1 MFCLSD
7 QSVFILPEVG
17 ENAVSGPTNLPD
29 VFIEENEKNERQ
41 LVDKADNSETSLNGA
56 KYHVDNLPEK
66 RTGRITRDPSQST
79 TDRKK
84 ADVLSIIPEAN
95 SEKDNLANHVRDD
108 KYDNEAGN
116 VRKSSKDF
124 QICEKRTPSDFDEG
138 NVVNKNG
145 ELVFLNGV
153 HDHEDLRF
161 TGRNLTEDVKEKPE
175 LVTVKEGYNISSPKQ
190 QVMLVN
196 ESRDTVR
203 LNDVSHN
210 ENSVGS
216 HENDITEQQGTARA
230 KTNEERG
237 SDKSASETTMK
248 ENVCARTVDC
258 ASSARSVNSSNKS
271 QTPLEMGDVSLAF
284 DRSETRKEDLNSLRV
299 SSSET
304 GLQESAK
311 SAPKRPQKFEGYSE
325 NPTNVND
332 LGNVGKTDSLN
343 QSEKN
348 KASRDIGPT
357 ENVRK
362 SETLNPLQY
371 DKNSHV
377 AQDSPWITH
386 QQLQPD
392 AEKQTEEKGNYE
404 RKNKRKRNAPEN
416 DKPEQIVPRL
426 IIDQSNV
433 SERNENEKLE
443 REEDEED
450 KPRKRRASEPGL
462 QFEPLSPL
470 MEAENSN
477 NALLN
482 TTGAQ
487 SGKVKRNKSFV
498 SRGLSKMFG
507 GKRKYKAEKDS
518 LAGPVDFDKISTHE
532 ESDFKVNR
540 REKKKKKKDKGDQ
553 KDVNEG
559 LSPENIDKSPSRKFG
574 GLFSRGKKKE
584 KSFTGP

>member
-29 VFIEENEKNERQ
+29 VFIEEKEKNERQ
-41 LVDKADNSETSLNGA
+41 LVDKADNSETSLNAA
-56 KYHVDNLPEK
+56 KYHVDNLPVE

-116 VRKSSKDF
+116 VQKSSKDF
-124 QICEKRTPSDFDEG
+124 QICEKRTPPDFDEG

-153 HDHEDLRF
+153 DDHEDLRF

-190 QVMLVN
+190 KVMLVN
-196 ESRDTVR
+196 ESR
-203 LNDVSHN
+203 
-210 ENSVGS
+210 EKSVGS
-216 HENDITEQQGTARA
+216 HENYITEQQGTASD

-237 SDKSASETTMK
+237 SDKFASETTVK

-304 GLQESAK
+304 GPEESAK
-311 SAPKRPQKFEGYSE
+311 IAPKRTQKFEGYPE
-325 NPTNVND
+325 NPNNVND
-332 LGNVGKTDSLN
+332 LGNVGKTDSSN
-343 QSEKN
+343 QSEKS
-348 KASRDIGPT
+348 KALRDIGPT
-357 ENVRK
+357 ENVRE
-362 SETLNPLQY
+362 S

-386 QQLQPD
+386 QLHPD
-392 AEKQTEEKGNYE
+392 AEKQIEEKGNYE
-404 RKNKRKRNAPEN
+404 RKNKRKRSAPEN
-416 DKPEQIVPRL
+416 EKPEQIVPRL

-443 REEDEED
+443 RDEDEED
-450 KPRKRRASEPGL
+450 KPRKRRASEPGPH
-462 QFEPLSPL
+462 FEPLSPL
-470 MEAENSN
+470 MEAGNSN
-477 NALLN
+477 NDFLN

-518 LAGPVDFDKISTHE
+518 LAGPVDFDKISTHD

-553 KDVNEG
+553 KNFNEG

>member
-29 VFIEENEKNERQ
+29 VFIEEKEKNERQ
-41 LVDKADNSETSLNGA
+41 LVDKADNCETSLNA
-56 KYHVDNLPEK
+56 ANYHVDNLPEK

-124 QICEKRTPSDFDEG
+124 QICEKRTPPDFDEG

-153 HDHEDLRF
+153 DDHEDLRF

-196 ESRDTVR
+196 ESR
-203 LNDVSHN
+203 

-216 HENDITEQQGTARA
+216 HENYITEQQGTARD

-237 SDKSASETTMK
+237 SDKFASETTVK

-271 QTPLEMGDVSLAF
+271 QTPLEMGDFSLAF

-304 GLQESAK
+304 GPEESTK
-311 SAPKRPQKFEGYSE
+311 IAPKRTQKFEGYPE
-325 NPTNVND
+325 NPNNVND
-332 LGNVGKTDSLN
+332 LGNVGKTDSSN
-343 QSEKN
+343 QSEKS
-348 KASRDIGPT
+348 KALRDIGPT
-357 ENVRK
+357 ENVRE
-362 SETLNPLQY
+362 S

-386 QQLQPD
+386 QLHPD
-392 AEKQTEEKGNYE
+392 AEKQIEEKGNYE
-404 RKNKRKRNAPEN
+404 RKNKRKRSAPEN
-416 DKPEQIVPRL
+416 EKPEQIVPRL

-443 REEDEED
+443 RDEDEED

-470 MEAENSN
+470 MDAENSN
-477 NALLN
+477 NDFLN

-507 GKRKYKAEKDS
+507 GKRKYKAEKDC

-553 KDVNEG
+553 KNVNEG
-559 LSPENIDKSPSRKFG
+559 LSPENIDKSPSRKYG

>member
-29 VFIEENEKNERQ
+29 VFIEEKEKNERQ
-41 LVDKADNSETSLNGA
+41 LVDKADNCETSLNA
-56 KYHVDNLPEK
+56 ANYHVDNLPEK

-124 QICEKRTPSDFDEG
+124 QICEKRTPPDLDEG

-153 HDHEDLRF
+153 DDHEDLRF
-161 TGRNLTEDVKEKPE
+161 TGRNLTEDVKGKPE

-196 ESRDTVR
+196 ESR
-203 LNDVSHN
+203 

-216 HENDITEQQGTARA
+216 HENYITEQQGTARD

-237 SDKSASETTMK
+237 SDKFASETTVK

-304 GLQESAK
+304 GPEESAK
-311 SAPKRPQKFEGYSE
+311 IAPKRTQKFEGYPE
-325 NPTNVND
+325 NPNNVND
-332 LGNVGKTDSLN
+332 LGNVGKTDSSN
-343 QSEKN
+343 QSEKS
-348 KASRDIGPT
+348 KALRDIGPT
-357 ENVRK
+357 ENVRE
-362 SETLNPLQY
+362 S

-386 QQLQPD
+386 QLHPD

-404 RKNKRKRNAPEN
+404 RKNKRKRSAPEN
-416 DKPEQIVPRL
+416 EKPEQIVPRL

-443 REEDEED
+443 RDEDEED
-450 KPRKRRASEPGL
+450 KPRKRRASEPGP

-470 MEAENSN
+470 MEAGNSN
-477 NALLN
+477 NDFLN

-518 LAGPVDFDKISTHE
+518 LSGPVDFDKISTHE

-553 KDVNEG
+553 KNVNEG
-559 LSPENIDKSPSRKFG
+559 LSPENIDKSPSRK
-574 GLFSRGKKKE
+574 
-584 KSFTGP
+584 

>member
-17 ENAVSGPTNLPD
+17 ENAVSGPTNLAD
-29 VFIEENEKNERQ
+29 VFIEEKEKNERQ
-41 LVDKADNSETSLNGA
+41 LVDKADNSEASLNAA
-56 KYHVDNLPEK
+56 KYHVDNLPVE

-124 QICEKRTPSDFDEG
+124 QICEKRTPPDFDEG

-153 HDHEDLRF
+153 DDHEDLRF

-190 QVMLVN
+190 KVMLVN
-196 ESRDTVR
+196 ESR
-203 LNDVSHN
+203 
-210 ENSVGS
+210 EKSVGS
-216 HENDITEQQGTARA
+216 HENYITEQQGTASD

-237 SDKSASETTMK
+237 SDKFASETTVK

-271 QTPLEMGDVSLAF
+271 QTPLEMGDFSLAF

-304 GLQESAK
+304 GPEESTK
-311 SAPKRPQKFEGYSE
+311 IAPKRTQKFEGYPE
-325 NPTNVND
+325 NPNNVND
-332 LGNVGKTDSLN
+332 LGNVGKTDSSN
-343 QSEKN
+343 QSEKS
-348 KASRDIGPT
+348 KALRDIGPT
-357 ENVRK
+357 ENVRE
-362 SETLNPLQY
+362 S

-386 QQLQPD
+386 QLHPD
-392 AEKQTEEKGNYE
+392 AEKQIEEKGNYE
-404 RKNKRKRNAPEN
+404 RKNKRKRSAPEN
-416 DKPEQIVPRL
+416 EKPEQIVPRL

-443 REEDEED
+443 RDEDEED
-450 KPRKRRASEPGL
+450 KPRKRRASEPGP

-470 MEAENSN
+470 MEAGNSN
-477 NALLN
+477 NDFLN

-518 LAGPVDFDKISTHE
+518 LSGPVDFDKISTHE

-553 KDVNEG
+553 KNVNEG
-559 LSPENIDKSPSRKFG
+559 LSPENIDKSPSRKYG

>member
-17 ENAVSGPTNLPD
+17 ENAVLGPTNLAD
-29 VFIEENEKNERQ
+29 VFIEEKEKNERQ
-41 LVDKADNSETSLNGA
+41 LVDKADNCETSLNA
-56 KYHVDNLPEK
+56 ANYHVDNLPEK

-124 QICEKRTPSDFDEG
+124 QICEKRTPPDFDEG

-153 HDHEDLRF
+153 DDHEDLRF

-190 QVMLVN
+190 KVMLVN
-196 ESRDTVR
+196 ESR
-203 LNDVSHN
+203 
-210 ENSVGS
+210 EKSVGS
-216 HENDITEQQGTARA
+216 HENYITEQQGTASD

-237 SDKSASETTMK
+237 SDKFASETTVK

-304 GLQESAK
+304 GPEESTK
-311 SAPKRPQKFEGYSE
+311 IAPKRTQKFEGYPE
-325 NPTNVND
+325 NPNNVND
-332 LGNVGKTDSLN
+332 LGNVGKTDSSN
-343 QSEKN
+343 QSEKS
-348 KASRDIGPT
+348 KALRDIGPT
-357 ENVRK
+357 ENVRE
-362 SETLNPLQY
+362 S

-386 QQLQPD
+386 QLHPD
-392 AEKQTEEKGNYE
+392 AEKQIEEKGNYE
-404 RKNKRKRNAPEN
+404 RKNKRKRSAPEN
-416 DKPEQIVPRL
+416 EKPEQIVPRL

-443 REEDEED
+443 RDEDEED
-450 KPRKRRASEPGL
+450 KPRKRRASEPGP

-470 MEAENSN
+470 MEAGNSN
-477 NALLN
+477 NDFLN

-518 LAGPVDFDKISTHE
+518 LSGPVDFDKISTHE

-553 KDVNEG
+553 KNVNEG
-559 LSPENIDKSPSRKFG
+559 LSPENIDKSPSRKYG

>member
-17 ENAVSGPTNLPD
+17 ENAVSGPTNLAD
-29 VFIEENEKNERQ
+29 VFIEEKEKNERQ
-41 LVDKADNSETSLNGA
+41 LVDKADNSEASLNAA
-56 KYHVDNLPEK
+56 KYHVDNLPVE

-124 QICEKRTPSDFDEG
+124 QICEKRTPPDFDEG

-153 HDHEDLRF
+153 DDHEDLRF
-161 TGRNLTEDVKEKPE
+161 TGRNLTEDVKGKPE

-190 QVMLVN
+190 KVMLVN
-196 ESRDTVR
+196 ESR
-203 LNDVSHN
+203 
-210 ENSVGS
+210 EKSVGS
-216 HENDITEQQGTARA
+216 HENYITEQQGTASD

-237 SDKSASETTMK
+237 SDKFASETTVK

-304 GLQESAK
+304 GPEESTK
-311 SAPKRPQKFEGYSE
+311 IAPKRTQKFEGYPE
-325 NPTNVND
+325 NPNNVND
-332 LGNVGKTDSLN
+332 LGNVGKTDSSN
-343 QSEKN
+343 QSEKS
-348 KASRDIGPT
+348 KALRDIGPT
-357 ENVRK
+357 ENVRE
-362 SETLNPLQY
+362 S

-386 QQLQPD
+386 QLHPD
-392 AEKQTEEKGNYE
+392 ADKQIEEKGNYE
-404 RKNKRKRNAPEN
+404 RKNKRKRSAPEN
-416 DKPEQIVPRL
+416 EKPEQIVPRL

-443 REEDEED
+443 RDEDEED

-470 MEAENSN
+470 MDAENSN
-477 NALLN
+477 NDFLN

-553 KDVNEG
+553 KNVNEG

>member
-17 ENAVSGPTNLPD
+17 ENAVLGPTNLAD
-29 VFIEENEKNERQ
+29 VFIEEKEKNERQ
-41 LVDKADNSETSLNGA
+41 LVDKADNSEASLNAA
-56 KYHVDNLPEK
+56 KYHVDNLPVE

-108 KYDNEAGN
+108 KYYNEAGN

-124 QICEKRTPSDFDEG
+124 QICEKRTPPDFDEG

-153 HDHEDLRF
+153 DDHEDLRF

-190 QVMLVN
+190 KVMLVN
-196 ESRDTVR
+196 ESR
-203 LNDVSHN
+203 
-210 ENSVGS
+210 EKSVGS
-216 HENDITEQQGTARA
+216 HENYITEQQGTASD

-237 SDKSASETTMK
+237 SDKFASETTVK

-304 GLQESAK
+304 GPEESTK
-311 SAPKRPQKFEGYSE
+311 IAPKRTQKFEGYPE
-325 NPTNVND
+325 NPNNVND
-332 LGNVGKTDSLN
+332 LGNVGKTDSSN
-343 QSEKN
+343 QSEKS
-348 KASRDIGPT
+348 KALRDIGPT
-357 ENVRK
+357 ENVRE
-362 SETLNPLQY
+362 S

-386 QQLQPD
+386 QLHPD
-392 AEKQTEEKGNYE
+392 AEKQIEEKGNYE
-404 RKNKRKRNAPEN
+404 RKNKRKRSAPEN
-416 DKPEQIVPRL
+416 EKPEQIVPRL

-443 REEDEED
+443 RDEDEED
-450 KPRKRRASEPGL
+450 KPRKRRASEPGP

-470 MEAENSN
+470 MEAGNSN
-477 NALLN
+477 NDFLN

-518 LAGPVDFDKISTHE
+518 LSGPVDFDKISTHE

-553 KDVNEG
+553 KNVNEG
-559 LSPENIDKSPSRKFG
+559 LSPENIDKSPSRKYG

>member
-29 VFIEENEKNERQ
+29 VFIEEKEKNERQ
-41 LVDKADNSETSLNGA
+41 LVDKADNCETSLNA
-56 KYHVDNLPEK
+56 ANYHVDNLPEK

-124 QICEKRTPSDFDEG
+124 QICEKRTPPDFDEG

-153 HDHEDLRF
+153 DDHEDLRF
-161 TGRNLTEDVKEKPE
+161 TGRNLTEDVKGKPE

-196 ESRDTVR
+196 ESR
-203 LNDVSHN
+203 

-216 HENDITEQQGTARA
+216 HENYITEQQGTARD

-237 SDKSASETTMK
+237 SDKFASETTVK

-304 GLQESAK
+304 GPEESAK
-311 SAPKRPQKFEGYSE
+311 IAPKRTQKFEGYPE
-325 NPTNVND
+325 NPNNVND
-332 LGNVGKTDSLN
+332 LGNVGKTDSSN
-343 QSEKN
+343 QSEKS
-348 KASRDIGPT
+348 KALRDIGPT
-357 ENVRK
+357 ENVRE
-362 SETLNPLQY
+362 S

-386 QQLQPD
+386 QLHPD
-392 AEKQTEEKGNYE
+392 AEKQIEEKGNYE
-404 RKNKRKRNAPEN
+404 RKNKRKRSAPEN
-416 DKPEQIVPRL
+416 EKPEQIVPRL

-443 REEDEED
+443 RDEDEED
-450 KPRKRRASEPGL
+450 KPRKRRASEPGPH
-462 QFEPLSPL
+462 FEPLSPL
-470 MEAENSN
+470 MEAGNSN
-477 NALLN
+477 NDFLN

-553 KDVNEG
+553 KNFNEG

>member
-29 VFIEENEKNERQ
+29 VFIEEKEKNERQ
-41 LVDKADNSETSLNGA
+41 LVDKADNCETSLNA
-56 KYHVDNLPEK
+56 ANYHVDNLPEK

-108 KYDNEAGN
+108 KYYNEAGN

-124 QICEKRTPSDFDEG
+124 QICEKRTPPDFDEG

-153 HDHEDLRF
+153 DDHEDLRF
-161 TGRNLTEDVKEKPE
+161 TGRNLTEDVKGKPE

-190 QVMLVN
+190 KVMLVN
-196 ESRDTVR
+196 ESR
-203 LNDVSHN
+203 
-210 ENSVGS
+210 EKSVGS
-216 HENDITEQQGTARA
+216 HENYITEQQGTASD

-237 SDKSASETTMK
+237 SDKFASETTVK

-271 QTPLEMGDVSLAF
+271 QTPLEMGDFSLAF

-304 GLQESAK
+304 GPEESTK
-311 SAPKRPQKFEGYSE
+311 IAPKRTQKFEGYPE
-325 NPTNVND
+325 NPNNVND
-332 LGNVGKTDSLN
+332 LGNVGKTDSSN
-343 QSEKN
+343 QSEKS
-348 KASRDIGPT
+348 KALRDIGPT
-357 ENVRK
+357 ENVRE
-362 SETLNPLQY
+362 S

-386 QQLQPD
+386 QLHPD
-392 AEKQTEEKGNYE
+392 AEKQIEEKGNYE
-404 RKNKRKRNAPEN
+404 RKNKRKRSAPEN
-416 DKPEQIVPRL
+416 EKPEQIVPRL

-443 REEDEED
+443 RDEDEED
-450 KPRKRRASEPGL
+450 KPRKRRASEPGP

-470 MEAENSN
+470 MEAGNSN
-477 NALLN
+477 NDFLN

-507 GKRKYKAEKDS
+507 GKRKYKAEKDC

-553 KDVNEG
+553 KNVNEG

>member
-216 HENDITEQQGTARA
+216 QENNITEQQGTARA

-237 SDKSASETTMK
+237 SDKFASETTVK
-248 ENVCARTVDC
+248 ENVCARTLDC

-304 GLQESAK
+304 GPEESAK
-311 SAPKRPQKFEGYSE
+311 MAPKRPLKFEGYSE
-325 NPTNVND
+325 NPDNVKD

-348 KASRDIGPT
+348 RASRDSGPT

-362 SETLNPLQY
+362 SETLNPLQC

-386 QQLQPD
+386 QLQPD
-392 AEKQTEEKGNYE
+392 AEKQIEEKGNYE

-540 REKKKKKKDKGDQ
+540 REKKKKRKDKGDQ

>member
-41 LVDKADNSETSLNGA
+41 LVDEADNSETSHNAA

-66 RTGRITRDPSQST
+66 RIGRITRDPSQST

-84 ADVLSIIPEAN
+84 TDVLSIIPEAN

-116 VRKSSKDF
+116 ARKSSKDF
-124 QICEKRTPSDFDEG
+124 QIWEKRTPSDFDEG

-153 HDHEDLRF
+153 DDHEDLRF

-190 QVMLVN
+190 QVTLVN
-196 ESRDTVR
+196 ESRDNVR

-216 HENDITEQQGTARA
+216 HENDITEQQETARD

-237 SDKSASETTMK
+237 SDKFASETTVK

-258 ASSARSVNSSNKS
+258 PSSARSVNSSNKS

-299 SSSET
+299 SSTET
-304 GLQESAK
+304 GPEESAK
-311 SAPKRPQKFEGYSE
+311 IAPKRPQKFEGYPE
-325 NPTNVND
+325 NSNNVND

-357 ENVRK
+357 KNVRE
-362 SETLNPLQY
+362 S

-377 AQDSPWITH
+377 AQDSPWITR
-386 QQLQPD
+386 QLQPD
-392 AEKQTEEKGNYE
+392 AEKQIEEKGNYE
-404 RKNKRKRNAPEN
+404 RKNKRKRSAPEN
-416 DKPEQIVPRL
+416 EKPERIVPRL

-443 REEDEED
+443 RDEDEED
-450 KPRKRRASEPGL
+450 KPRKRRASEPGP

-477 NALLN
+477 KDFLN

-553 KDVNEG
+553 KNVHEG

>member
-41 LVDKADNSETSLNGA
+41 LVDKADNSETSLNAA

-66 RTGRITRDPSQST
+66 RIGRITRDPSQST

-84 ADVLSIIPEAN
+84 ADVLCIIPEAN

-116 VRKSSKDF
+116 ARKSSKDF
-124 QICEKRTPSDFDEG
+124 QIWEKRTPSDFDKG

-153 HDHEDLRF
+153 DDHEDLRF

-190 QVMLVN
+190 QVTLVN
-196 ESRDTVR
+196 ESRDNVR

-216 HENDITEQQGTARA
+216 HENDITEQQETARD

-237 SDKSASETTMK
+237 SDKFASETTVK

-258 ASSARSVNSSNKS
+258 PSSARSVNASNKS

-304 GLQESAK
+304 GPEESAK
-311 SAPKRPQKFEGYSE
+311 IAPKRPQKFEG
-325 NPTNVND
+325 
-332 LGNVGKTDSLN
+332 K
-343 QSEKN
+343 
-348 KASRDIGPT
+348 
-357 ENVRK
+357 
-362 SETLNPLQY
+362 
-371 DKNSHV
+371 
-377 AQDSPWITH
+377 
-386 QQLQPD
+386 
-392 AEKQTEEKGNYE
+392 
-404 RKNKRKRNAPEN
+404 
-416 DKPEQIVPRL
+416 
-426 IIDQSNV
+426 
-433 SERNENEKLE
+433 
-443 REEDEED
+443 
-450 KPRKRRASEPGL
+450 
-462 QFEPLSPL
+462 
-470 MEAENSN
+470 
-477 NALLN
+477 
-482 TTGAQ
+482 
-487 SGKVKRNKSFV
+487 
-498 SRGLSKMFG
+498 
-507 GKRKYKAEKDS
+507 
-518 LAGPVDFDKISTHE
+518 
-532 ESDFKVNR
+532 
-540 REKKKKKKDKGDQ
+540 
-553 KDVNEG
+553 
-559 LSPENIDKSPSRKFG
+559 
-574 GLFSRGKKKE
+574 
-584 KSFTGP
+584 

>member
-17 ENAVSGPTNLPD
+17 ENAVSGPTNLAD
-29 VFIEENEKNERQ
+29 VFIEEKEKNERQ
-41 LVDKADNSETSLNGA
+41 LVDKADNSEASLNAA
-56 KYHVDNLPEK
+56 KYHVDNLPVE

-124 QICEKRTPSDFDEG
+124 QICEKRTPPDFDEG

-153 HDHEDLRF
+153 DDHEDLRF

-190 QVMLVN
+190 KVMLVN
-196 ESRDTVR
+196 ESR
-203 LNDVSHN
+203 
-210 ENSVGS
+210 EKSVGS
-216 HENDITEQQGTARA
+216 HENYITEQQGTASD

-237 SDKSASETTMK
+237 SDKFASETTVK

-271 QTPLEMGDVSLAF
+271 QTPLEMGDFSLAF

-304 GLQESAK
+304 GPEESTK
-311 SAPKRPQKFEGYSE
+311 IAPKRTQKFEGYPE
-325 NPTNVND
+325 NPNNVND
-332 LGNVGKTDSLN
+332 LGNVGKTDSSN
-343 QSEKN
+343 QSEKS
-348 KASRDIGPT
+348 KALRDIGPT
-357 ENVRK
+357 ENVRE
-362 SETLNPLQY
+362 S

-386 QQLQPD
+386 QLHPD
-392 AEKQTEEKGNYE
+392 AEKQIEEKGNYE
-404 RKNKRKRNAPEN
+404 RKNKRKRSAPEN
-416 DKPEQIVPRL
+416 EKPEQIVPRL

-443 REEDEED
+443 RDEDEED

-470 MEAENSN
+470 MDAENSN
-477 NALLN
+477 NDFLN

-507 GKRKYKAEKDS
+507 GKRKYKAEKDC

-553 KDVNEG
+553 KNVNEG
-559 LSPENIDKSPSRKFG
+559 LSPENIDKSPSRKYG

>member
-29 VFIEENEKNERQ
+29 VFIEEKEKNERQ
-41 LVDKADNSETSLNGA
+41 LVDKADNSEASLNAA
-56 KYHVDNLPEK
+56 KYHVDNLPVE

-116 VRKSSKDF
+116 VQKSSKDF
-124 QICEKRTPSDFDEG
+124 QICEKRTPPDFDEG

-153 HDHEDLRF
+153 DDHEDLRF

-190 QVMLVN
+190 KVMLVN
-196 ESRDTVR
+196 ESR
-203 LNDVSHN
+203 
-210 ENSVGS
+210 EKSVGS
-216 HENDITEQQGTARA
+216 HENYITEQQGTASD

-237 SDKSASETTMK
+237 SDKFASETTVK

-304 GLQESAK
+304 GPEESAK
-311 SAPKRPQKFEGYSE
+311 IAPKRTQKFEGYPE
-325 NPTNVND
+325 NPNNVND
-332 LGNVGKTDSLN
+332 LGNVGKTDSSN
-343 QSEKN
+343 QSEKS
-348 KASRDIGPT
+348 KALRDIGPT
-357 ENVRK
+357 ENVRE
-362 SETLNPLQY
+362 S

-386 QQLQPD
+386 QLHPD
-392 AEKQTEEKGNYE
+392 AEKQIEEKGNYE
-404 RKNKRKRNAPEN
+404 RKNKRKRSAPEN
-416 DKPEQIVPRL
+416 EKPEQIVPRL

-443 REEDEED
+443 RDEDEED
-450 KPRKRRASEPGL
+450 KPRKRRASEPGPH
-462 QFEPLSPL
+462 FEPLSPL
-470 MEAENSN
+470 MEAGNSN
-477 NALLN
+477 NDFLN

-518 LAGPVDFDKISTHE
+518 LAGPVDFDKISTHD

-553 KDVNEG
+553 KNFNEG

>member
-29 VFIEENEKNERQ
+29 VFIEEKEKNERQ
-41 LVDKADNSETSLNGA
+41 LVDKADNSEASLNAA
-56 KYHVDNLPEK
+56 KYHVDNLPVE

-116 VRKSSKDF
+116 VQKSSKDF
-124 QICEKRTPSDFDEG
+124 QICEKRTPPDFDEG

-153 HDHEDLRF
+153 DDHEDLRF

-190 QVMLVN
+190 KVMLVN
-196 ESRDTVR
+196 ESR
-203 LNDVSHN
+203 
-210 ENSVGS
+210 EKSVGS
-216 HENDITEQQGTARA
+216 HENYITEQQGTASD

-237 SDKSASETTMK
+237 SDKFASETTVK

-304 GLQESAK
+304 GPEESTK
-311 SAPKRPQKFEGYSE
+311 IAPKRTQKFEGYPE
-325 NPTNVND
+325 NPNNVND
-332 LGNVGKTDSLN
+332 LGNVGKTDSSN
-343 QSEKN
+343 QSEKS
-348 KASRDIGPT
+348 KALRDIGPT
-357 ENVRK
+357 ENVRE
-362 SETLNPLQY
+362 S

-386 QQLQPD
+386 QLHPD
-392 AEKQTEEKGNYE
+392 AEKQIEEKGNYE
-404 RKNKRKRNAPEN
+404 RKNKRKRSAPEN
-416 DKPEQIVPRL
+416 EKPEQIVPRL

-443 REEDEED
+443 RDEDEED
-450 KPRKRRASEPGL
+450 KPRKRRASEPGPH
-462 QFEPLSPL
+462 FEPLSPL
-470 MEAENSN
+470 MEAGNSN
-477 NALLN
+477 NDFLN

-553 KDVNEG
+553 KNFNEG

>member
-41 LVDKADNSETSLNGA
+41 LVDKADNSETSLNAA

-66 RTGRITRDPSQST
+66 RIGRITRDSSQST

-116 VRKSSKDF
+116 ARKSSKDF
-124 QICEKRTPSDFDEG
+124 QIWEKRTPSDFDEG

-153 HDHEDLRF
+153 DDHEDLRF

-190 QVMLVN
+190 QVTLVN
-196 ESRDTVR
+196 ESRDNVR

-216 HENDITEQQGTARA
+216 HENDFTEQQETARD

-237 SDKSASETTMK
+237 SDKFASETTVK

-258 ASSARSVNSSNKS
+258 PSSARSVNSSNKS

-304 GLQESAK
+304 GPEESAK
-311 SAPKRPQKFEGYSE
+311 IAPKRPQKFEGYPE
-325 NPTNVND
+325 NSNNVND
-332 LGNVGKTDSLN
+332 LGNVCKTDSLN

-357 ENVRK
+357 KNVRE
-362 SETLNPLQY
+362 S

-377 AQDSPWITH
+377 AQDSPWITR
-386 QQLQPD
+386 QLQPD
-392 AEKQTEEKGNYE
+392 AEKQIEEKGNYE
-404 RKNKRKRNAPEN
+404 RKNKRKRSAPEN
-416 DKPEQIVPRL
+416 EKPERIVPRL
-426 IIDQSNV
+426 MIDQSNV

-443 REEDEED
+443 RDEDEED

-477 NALLN
+477 NDFLN

-553 KDVNEG
+553 KNVHEG

>member
-29 VFIEENEKNERQ
+29 VFIDENEKNERQ
-41 LVDKADNSETSLNGA
+41 LVDKADNSETSLNAA
-56 KYHVDNLPEK
+56 KYQVDNLPEK
-66 RTGRITRDPSQST
+66 RIGRITRDPSQST

-84 ADVLSIIPEAN
+84 ADVLSIIPESN
-95 SEKDNLANHVRDD
+95 SEKDNLGNHVRDD

-153 HDHEDLRF
+153 DDHEDLRF

-196 ESRDTVR
+196 ESRDNVR
-203 LNDVSHN
+203 LHDVSHN

-216 HENDITEQQGTARA
+216 HENDITKQQETARD

-237 SDKSASETTMK
+237 SEKFASETTVK

-258 ASSARSVNSSNKS
+258 ASSASSVNSSNKS

-284 DRSETRKEDLNSLRV
+284 DRSETRKEDLNSLGV

-304 GLQESAK
+304 GPEESAK
-311 SAPKRPQKFEGYSE
+311 IAPKRPQKFEGYPE
-325 NPTNVND
+325 NPNNVND
-332 LGNVGKTDSLN
+332 LGNVGKTASLN
-343 QSEKN
+343 QSEKS
-348 KASRDIGPT
+348 KATRDIGPT
-357 ENVRK
+357 ENVRE
-362 SETLNPLQY
+362 S

-377 AQDSPWITH
+377 AQDSPWITR
-386 QQLQPD
+386 QLQPD
-392 AEKQTEEKGNYE
+392 AEKQIEEKGNYE
-404 RKNKRKRNAPEN
+404 RKNKRKRSGPEN
-416 DKPEQIVPRL
+416 EKPGQIVPRL

-433 SERNENEKLE
+433 SERNENEKRE
-443 REEDEED
+443 RDEDEEA
-450 KPRKRRASEPGL
+450 KPRKRRASEPGP

-477 NALLN
+477 NDFLN

-532 ESDFKVNR
+532 ESDFKFTR

-553 KDVNEG
+553 KNVNEG

>member
-17 ENAVSGPTNLPD
+17 ENAVSGPTNLAD
-29 VFIEENEKNERQ
+29 VFIEEKEKNERQ
-41 LVDKADNSETSLNGA
+41 LVDKADNCETSLNA
-56 KYHVDNLPEK
+56 ANYHVDNLPEK

-108 KYDNEAGN
+108 KYYNEAGN

-124 QICEKRTPSDFDEG
+124 QICEKRTPPDFDEG

-153 HDHEDLRF
+153 DDHEDLRF

-190 QVMLVN
+190 KVMLVN
-196 ESRDTVR
+196 ESR
-203 LNDVSHN
+203 
-210 ENSVGS
+210 EKSVGS
-216 HENDITEQQGTARA
+216 HENYITEQQGTASD

-237 SDKSASETTMK
+237 SDKFASETTVK

-304 GLQESAK
+304 GPEESTK
-311 SAPKRPQKFEGYSE
+311 IAPKRTQKFEGYPE
-325 NPTNVND
+325 NPNNVND
-332 LGNVGKTDSLN
+332 LGNVGKTDSSN
-343 QSEKN
+343 QSEKS
-348 KASRDIGPT
+348 KALRDIGPT
-357 ENVRK
+357 ENVRE
-362 SETLNPLQY
+362 S

-386 QQLQPD
+386 QLHPD
-392 AEKQTEEKGNYE
+392 AEKQIEEKGNYE
-404 RKNKRKRNAPEN
+404 RKNKRKRSAPEN
-416 DKPEQIVPRL
+416 EKPEQIVPRL

-443 REEDEED
+443 RDEDEED
-450 KPRKRRASEPGL
+450 KPRKRRASEPGP

-470 MEAENSN
+470 MEAGNSN
-477 NALLN
+477 NDFLN

-507 GKRKYKAEKDS
+507 GKRKYKAEKDC

-553 KDVNEG
+553 KNVNEG
-559 LSPENIDKSPSRKFG
+559 LSPENIDKSPSRKYG